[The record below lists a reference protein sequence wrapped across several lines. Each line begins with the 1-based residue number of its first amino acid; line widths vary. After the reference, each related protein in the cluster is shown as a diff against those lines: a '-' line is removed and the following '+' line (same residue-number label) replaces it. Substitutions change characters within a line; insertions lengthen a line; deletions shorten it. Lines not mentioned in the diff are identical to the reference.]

1 MEAIESVVENIPLT
15 NNTSEPVVIS
25 QKSFAVSLQQVNIEE
40 FKQSGQIFSVNF
52 GDFSNKNQSL
62 NSNDLTFGGS
72 KQQPTAA
79 INLPRNL
86 LNGLPN
92 ITKNTRITHSVFIT
106 DSLFLRRENNFQE
119 VGSIILSAAVVERDT
134 INGLNPPV
142 GLSFMINPVSIGFSI
157 CLLSAFITLE
167 YKWFISSVFILESIF
182 RW

>member
-15 NNTSEPVVIS
+15 NTSEPVVIS
-25 QKSFAVSLQQVNIEE
+25 QKSFAVSLQQVNIKE
-40 FKQSGQIFSVNF
+40 FKQSGQAFSVNF
-52 GDFSNKNQSL
+52 GDFSNDNQSL

-72 KQQPTAA
+72 NQQSTAA

-92 ITKNTRITHSVFIT
+92 ITNNTRITHSVFIT
-106 DSLFLRRENNFQE
+106 DSLFLRRDDNFQE
-119 VGSIILSAAVVERDT
+119 VGSIILSAAIVGANT
-134 INGLNPPV
+134 IRRLNPPV

-157 CLLSAFITLE
+157 CLLSAFLTSE
-167 YKWFISSVFILESIF
+167 YKWLISSVFILESIF